1 MKHNIKEIREES
13 IAELKAAL
21 EELESGEGLSRFV
34 GGHGLMSR
42 MFEFSRSEPTLEID
56 FRLPY
61 ARVLMDEESQKA
73 DEAENSMAILLL
85 TAEGQKSE
93 SPEKLSLNVWSKEEG
108 TGYALHV
115 AEEFLVPVLEQIHE
129 AETVREVPRVGEEA
143 PAVAQ
148 EAVGIGARLGDDR
161 ERIRLGAADG
171 RSVEVDGAGETDQL
185 RLAVAHVERRLA
197 ELRGVEDIKGFFAH
211 DAVRVDGLLHQ

>member
-1 MKHNIKEIREES
+1 MKTREES
-13 IAELKAAL
+13 IVELKAAL

-34 GGHGLMSR
+34 SGHGLMSR

-93 SPEKLSLNVWSKEEG
+93 SSEKLGLNVWSNEEG
-108 TGYALHV
+108 TGYAPHD
-115 AEEFLVPVLEQIHE
+115 EEGNDIDSADDWTGLVHRLDAALPHKD
-129 AETVREVPRVGEEA
+129 ETPTIIW
-143 PAVAQ
+143 P
-148 EAVGIGARLGDDR
+148 
-161 ERIRLGAADG
+161 
-171 RSVEVDGAGETDQL
+171 
-185 RLAVAHVERRLA
+185 
-197 ELRGVEDIKGFFAH
+197 
-211 DAVRVDGLLHQ
+211 

>member
-1 MKHNIKEIREES
+1 M
-13 IAELKAAL
+13 ELKAAL

-42 MFEFSRSEPTLEID
+42 MFEFSWSEPTLEID

-93 SPEKLSLNVWSKEEG
+93 SPEKLGLNVWSNEEG
-108 TGYALHV
+108 TGYALHD
-115 AEEFLVPVLEQIHE
+115 EE
-129 AETVREVPRVGEEA
+129 GN
-143 PAVAQ
+143 
-148 EAVGIGARLGDDR
+148 
-161 ERIRLGAADG
+161 
-171 RSVEVDGAGETDQL
+171 ETDSANDWTGL
-185 RLAVAHVERRLA
+185 VHRL
-197 ELRGVEDIKGFFAH
+197 
-211 DAVRVDGLLHQ
+211 DAALPHKDETPTIIWP

>member
-1 MKHNIKEIREES
+1 
-13 IAELKAAL
+13 
-21 EELESGEGLSRFV
+21 
-34 GGHGLMSR
+34 
-42 MFEFSRSEPTLEID
+42 
-56 FRLPY
+56 
-61 ARVLMDEESQKA
+61 MDEESQKA

-129 AETVREVPRVGEEA
+129 AETVREVPRVGEKA

-171 RSVEVDGAGETDQL
+171 RSVEVDGAGEADQL

-211 DAVRVDGLLHQ
+211 GAVRVDGLLHQ